1 MRVSGYLER
10 PDYRVDL
17 LPRRNRVTVH
27 AGATLVAASERTI
40 LVDEQGHGLVFY
52 FPPAAILAGTLVAID
67 AAPTFCPYKGEASYF
82 ALCGTTASI
91 AWSYATPF
99 VEVAAIAGHIAF
111 YQDRVTLSLAA

>member
-27 AGATLVAASERTI
+27 DGATLVAASERTI

-52 FPPAAILAGTLVAID
+52 FPPAAILPGTLVPLD
-67 AAPTFCPYKGEASYF
+67 AASTFCPYKGEASYC
-82 ALCGTTASI
+82 ALAGTTTPV
-91 AWSYATPF
+91 AWSYAVPF

-111 YQDRVTLSLAA
+111 YHDRIAVTVAS